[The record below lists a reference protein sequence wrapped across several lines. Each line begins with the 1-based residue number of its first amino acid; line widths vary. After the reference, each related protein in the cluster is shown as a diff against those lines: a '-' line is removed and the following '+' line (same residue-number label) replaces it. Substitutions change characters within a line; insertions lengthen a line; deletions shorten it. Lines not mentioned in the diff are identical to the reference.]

1 MKESNIVPGVTGLW
15 TKLQRLIIGIL
26 LVLGLLVGVK
36 YLMTPTW
43 NSVLTNYL
51 VEKMAV
57 KDSVIEQ
64 LYLQNIQL
72 QERLKKKEICS

>member
-1 MKESNIVPGVTGLW
+1 MKESNIVPDVTGRW
-15 TKLQRLIIGIL
+15 TKLQSLIIGIL
-26 LVLGLLVGVK
+26 FVLGLLVGVK

-57 KDSVIEQ
+57 KDSIIEQ